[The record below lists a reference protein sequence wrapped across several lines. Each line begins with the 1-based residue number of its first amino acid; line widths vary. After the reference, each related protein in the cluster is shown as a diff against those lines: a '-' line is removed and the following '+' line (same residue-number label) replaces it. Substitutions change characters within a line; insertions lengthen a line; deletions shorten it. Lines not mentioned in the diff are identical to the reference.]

1 MGKAP
6 CCDKHG
12 VRRGAWTPEE
22 DQALADYIN
31 KHGHGSWRTLPKHAG
46 LLRCGKSCRLRWIN
60 YLRPGIK
67 RGPFTNEEETTIMQL
82 HAMLGNRWAAIA
94 SQLPGRT
101 DNEIKNYWNTHLK
114 KRVIRSLGEKHPCLI
129 PDGNLLSNNAPS
141 TRHMVQWES
150 ARVEAEARLSIEST
164 LHNSGSTTKTYP
176 DYFLKLWNS
185 DVGLSFRKIKGKEEL
200 MSQSLVSQASASSLS
215 STKLDESCSDV
226 SSQVKNTQKH
236 KQSLKVST
244 TPKLEI
250 DNMKQEQNRSREQT
264 NSYKPKLDDN
274 RAGSDSGNYEFL
286 DTSDSAL
293 KHLLHMPDDIEFL
306 GHTDNFLNLLDGR
319 YD

>member
-6 CCDKHG
+6 CCEKHG
-12 VRRGAWTPEE
+12 VKRGAWTPEE
-22 DQALADYIN
+22 DEALVDYIN

-67 RGPFTNEEETTIMQL
+67 RGSFTNEEETTIIQL

-94 SQLPGRT
+94 AQLPGRT

-114 KRVIRSLGEKHPCLI
+114 KRVRQSLGEKHPCLL
-129 PDGNLLSNNAPS
+129 PDRNVQSNSPS

-150 ARVEAEARLSIEST
+150 ARVEAETRLSLEST
-164 LHNSGSTTKTYP
+164 LLNSGSTTKTYP
-176 DYFLKLWNS
+176 DYFLQLWHS
-185 DVGLSFRKIKGKEEL
+185 DVGEKFRAGVVC
-200 MSQSLVSQASASSLS
+200 QSIVSQASSSSLS
-215 STKLDESCSDV
+215 SSKLESCSDV
-226 SSQVKNTQKH
+226 SLQVKNNET
-236 KQSLKVST
+236 QSLKVST
-244 TPKLEI
+244 PKPEDVDVIQEQKASNYKLKLE
-250 DNMKQEQNRSREQT
+250 DDRS
-264 NSYKPKLDDN
+264 
-274 RAGSDSGNYEFL
+274 GSDSGNYEFL

-293 KHLLHMPDDIEFL
+293 KHLLRMPDEIGFL

-319 YD
+319 CD